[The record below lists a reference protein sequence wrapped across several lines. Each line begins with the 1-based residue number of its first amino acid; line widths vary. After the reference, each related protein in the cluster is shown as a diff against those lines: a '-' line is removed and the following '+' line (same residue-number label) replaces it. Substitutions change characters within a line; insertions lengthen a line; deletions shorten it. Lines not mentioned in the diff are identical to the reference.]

1 MHLRTM
7 KTNGSKAVIIVLVS
21 LATLMMTSAG
31 SVQGFGFGIISQNQT
46 GKSGQGTNWMD
57 LCTKVSF
64 ALTSLLG
71 LNFFN

>member
-1 MHLRTM
+1 VHLRTM

-31 SVQGFGFGIISQNQT
+31 SVQGFGFISQNQT

-71 LNFFN
+71 LNFFK